1 MVAHTE
7 AMEIAFGAYRDAN
20 IVLPLILSYRF
31 VKGTQ
36 ALRGFTRFPVAAVME
51 MDAVNTPE
59 TRAYFAGSR

>member
-1 MVAHTE
+1 M
-7 AMEIAFGAYRDAN
+7 
-20 IVLPLILSYRF
+20 LPLILSYRF